1 MIIAALGMACNSSP
15 IKQMHTFAHREL
27 GGTECGKAMIREY
40 YRTGGLLIRRLAGHP
55 AARAEY
61 ERIREEFQTRV
72 FSLVRKRDYRRAAK
86 SMIRLQIELCKKY
99 DININENLLAL
110 MKKDRRYS
118 LCLDRIDPDD
128 AKQA

>member
-1 MIIAALGMACNSSP
+1 
-15 IKQMHTFAHREL
+15 
-27 GGTECGKAMIREY
+27 MIREY

-61 ERIREEFQTRV
+61 ERIREEFQTGV
-72 FSLVRKRDYRRAAK
+72 LSQVRKRDYRQAAE

-99 DININENLLAL
+99 DINVDDNVLAL
-110 MKKDRRYS
+110 MKNDRRYS
-118 LCLDRIDPDD
+118 SCLDDIDPDD